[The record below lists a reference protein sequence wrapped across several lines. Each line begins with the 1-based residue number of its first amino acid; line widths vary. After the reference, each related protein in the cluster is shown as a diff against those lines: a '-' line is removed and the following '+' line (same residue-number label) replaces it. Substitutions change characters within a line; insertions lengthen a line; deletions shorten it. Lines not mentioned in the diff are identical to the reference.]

1 MNCIAQAKI
10 AVDRIYGSCHY
21 LFMNN
26 SRVDYFFQQN
36 WRRINA
42 TFKAETI
49 ERHEAALMS
58 ALCNRRAKTIAE
70 DK

>member
-1 MNCIAQAKI
+1 
-10 AVDRIYGSCHY
+10 
-21 LFMNN
+21 MNN